1 MEKVIKAKLPENAI
15 AKLLS
20 ELNSKLGSPS
30 HIEYE
35 MKLNKTPIQNLSD
48 INMLPNDELEV
59 NIEWDNKLV
68 TSYFKQ
74 RKDYLIGKIP

>member
-35 MKLNKTPIQNLSD
+35 LKLNKTPIQNLSD
-48 INMLPNDELEV
+48 INMLPNDEL
-59 NIEWDNKLV
+59 
-68 TSYFKQ
+68 
-74 RKDYLIGKIP
+74 